1 MHDPPPLNVP
11 LSLEKL
17 TVPVGVVAP
26 LPDVSVTVAVH
37 VAVVFTAIVAGA
49 QEIVLLVDLVVA
61 VTIVLPLLAA

>member
-1 MHDPPPLNVP
+1 VHDPPPPNVP

-26 LPDVSVTVAVH
+26 LLDVSVTVAVH

-49 QEIVLLVDLVVA
+49 QATLVLVGCEMLTL
-61 VTIVLPLLAA
+61 